1 MTLFDKSAQC
11 DCGDAWHCACVCATV
26 LFFSSSMLLAA
37 DHGITSNLMTFSMEH
52 HGFSN
57 LKRKMKNHLLSMMG
71 QHDSSK
77 MER

>member
-1 MTLFDKSAQC
+1 
-11 DCGDAWHCACVCATV
+11 
-26 LFFSSSMLLAA
+26 
-37 DHGITSNLMTFSMEH
+37 MTFSMEH

-57 LKRKMKNHLLSMMG
+57 LKRKMKNHLLRMMG